1 IDQNVEPAVL
11 FGEVI
16 VSLLVILRFGDIKA
30 EAFRGNAFV
39 AEGFTGCFA
48 LFRIARPEDNSNT
61 LLPKLARSLQAE
73 PAISAG
79 NECNVSILFRVT
91 HFVSFSFLINCFI
104 RRPSRHRPLAMY
116 RSCTLRRR
124 NRDRDSLRRFPR
136 WLPFA

>member
-1 IDQNVEPAVL
+1 M
-11 FGEVI
+11 
-16 VSLLVILRFGDIKA
+16 ILRFGDIKA

-48 LFRIARPEDNSNT
+48 LFRVARPEDNSNT

-91 HFVSFSFLINCFI
+91 HFFSLIFLFICFI
-104 RRPSRHRPLAMY
+104 RRPICHRPLAIY
-116 RSCTLRRR
+116 LS
-124 NRDRDSLRRFPR
+124 
-136 WLPFA
+136 